1 MDIWHTCTNLV
12 NIYVYIV
19 NCMDTGLAV
28 AIGIFASAG
37 FCGILVLLGDR
48 QAEADRQAAAGM
60 V

>member
-1 MDIWHTCTNLV
+1 
-12 NIYVYIV
+12 
-19 NCMDTGLAV
+19 MDTGLAV
-28 AIGIFASAG
+28 VIGIFASAG